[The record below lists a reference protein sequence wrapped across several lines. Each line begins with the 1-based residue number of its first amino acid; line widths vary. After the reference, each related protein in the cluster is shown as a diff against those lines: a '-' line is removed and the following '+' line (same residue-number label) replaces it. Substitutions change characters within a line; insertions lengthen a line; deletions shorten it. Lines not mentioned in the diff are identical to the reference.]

1 MVSTYIQQISMQRL
15 LLMAGL
21 ESLFLIG
28 SRSAVTDTHNSAIAT
43 PSLLAYRIVRSN
55 YYAVLRT

>member
-1 MVSTYIQQISMQRL
+1 MQRL